1 MTAPL
6 QGGLVL
12 RALCVASAA
21 AWRSAPAAPAA
32 VAEEANATLG
42 YELHGTFVPDAFA
55 WLENDTDA
63 RVLGWASARDQEARA
78 MLAQEVD
85 GVPSEAQL
93 ATRLQELLESE
104 SMSPPKK
111 YGDRTFF
118 AKIGL
123 GDEKPTYYVKDAG
136 HERVLVNTSE
146 LAGRIGAWAPSW
158 DGAKVAYRY
167 HPESNDAAVLVVLDV
182 ESGEKVA
189 ELPGAR
195 YANPS
200 WEPNSQGFFFTFL
213 PELPAGMPEQEWVGL
228 QQVVFWELPVN
239 GTQKDH
245 VVVVKPSHD
254 PQSFVSAW
262 VTRDGRFLL
271 RSRSAGW
278 GRNSVECLA
287 LPRSAAK
294 YDWGK
299 LGDQWTLL
307 HDPRDGGAGPAHF
320 NGTFFLFHRG
330 ETAPRGRVLSMP
342 DDEAGKRGSAFTE
355 LVAQQEDVLDSF
367 QIVGGRLF
375 LRYLQDVRPHL
386 VVLDLKGERI
396 EDLGLPEGHSVEPTL
411 RGRGLGFI
419 SDLSGDAEDDVAYF
433 SAEKPLHPPVMFEL
447 TVGTGKNPSSWKE
460 WFAPKYPNFKA
471 GEGYQV
477 EQHFVPSGDV
487 KVPLTL
493 IRPKKLLRGPMRT
506 ILYGYG
512 GFGLT
517 QYARFTPTRLAWL
530 ELGGAYCVAGL
541 RGGGEYG
548 DSWHA
553 AGRGPEKQHVF
564 DDFAKAAEHLQEA
577 GVTTNRLLMAEGGS
591 NGGLLAGA
599 ALVQRPDL
607 FGAVVSKVPL
617 LDMVRYPKFD
627 AGVTWVPEYGD
638 PNNATEFQT
647 LLRYSPFHHVAPKSE
662 QEYPPALLMS
672 TWKDDRVSPMHARKF
687 AARLQAQGQE
697 AYLRVEKGGHGGV
710 AERSAYAKAVAA
722 SWSFGL
728 HHLQERPVGVNASM
742 ALKDVGAAVRGWVR
756 AAGGPISLD

>member
-1 MTAPL
+1 
-6 QGGLVL
+6 L
-12 RALCVASAA
+12 RALCWAA
-21 AWRSAPAAPAA
+21 AAALGSAPAAPAA
-32 VAEEANATLG
+32 VAEDANATLG
-42 YELHGTFVPDAFA
+42 YEMHGTFVPDAFA

-63 RVLGWASARDQEARA
+63 RVLDWAKARDAEARL
-78 MLAQEVD
+78 MLQEEAE

-93 ATRLQELLESE
+93 AKRLQQLLESE

-111 YGDRTFF
+111 YGQRVFY

-123 GDEKPTYYVKDAG
+123 GDEKPTYFVKESG
-136 HERVLVNTSE
+136 EERALVNTSE
-146 LAGRIGAWAPSW
+146 LAGRIGAWVPSW
-158 DGAKVAYRY
+158 DGKHVAYRY

-182 ESGEKVA
+182 ARGEHVA

-195 YANPS
+195 YAHPS
-200 WEPNSQGFFFTFL
+200 WAPDSSGFFFTFL
-213 PELPAGMPEQEWVGL
+213 PELPAGMPEQDWVGL
-228 QQVVFWELPVN
+228 QQVVFWELPA
-239 GTQKDH
+239 GGKAKDH
-245 VVVVKPSHD
+245 VVVVPPSHD
-254 PQSFVSAW
+254 PQSFLSAW

-294 YDWGK
+294 YDWDK
-299 LGDQWTLL
+299 LGSGEWVML
-307 HDPRDGGAGPAHF
+307 HDPKDGGAGPAHF

-330 ETAPRGRVLSMP
+330 ESAPRGRVLAMP
-342 DDEAGKRGSAFTE
+342 DGEAGSGSFAE
-355 LVAQQEDVLDSF
+355 LVPQQEDVLDSF

-375 LRYLQDVRPHL
+375 LRYLQDVRPHI
-386 VVLDLKGERI
+386 VVLDLKGNRI
-396 EDLGLPEGHSVEPTL
+396 EDIGLPEGAGVLPEL
-411 RGRGLGFI
+411 RGRGLGYL
-419 SDLSGDAEDDVAYF
+419 SDLSGDEEDDVAYF
-433 SAEKPLHPPVMFEL
+433 SAEKPLHPPILFEL
-447 TVGTGKNPSSWKE
+447 TVGTGENPSSWKE
-460 WFAPKYPNFKA
+460 WFAPKYPHFTPGA
-471 GEGYQV
+471 GFEV

-493 IRPKKLLRGPMRT
+493 IKPKKLLRGPMRT

-548 DSWHA
+548 NSWHE
-553 AGRGPEKQHVF
+553 AGRGGQKQHVF
-564 DDFAKAAEHLQEA
+564 DDFARAAEHLQSK
-577 GVTTNRLLMAEGGS
+577 GVTTPKLLMAEGGS

-617 LDMVRYPKFD
+617 LDMIRYPAFD

-638 PNNATEFQT
+638 PSNSTEFQT
-647 LLRYSPFHHVAPKSE
+647 LLAYSPYHHVRTAAE
-662 QEYPPALLMS
+662 QPYPPALLMS

-687 AARLQAQGQE
+687 AARLQQQGQP
-697 AYLRVEKGGHGGV
+697 AFLRVEQGGHGGV
-710 AERSAYAKAVAA
+710 AERSAYAEAVAA

-728 HHLQERPVGVNASM
+728 HHLREQRGVNASM
-742 ALKDVGAAVRGWVR
+742 PLKDVGAAVRGWVR
-756 AAGGPISLD
+756 AAGGPLSLA